1 MKDKTNLVL
10 GASSKTTRYSKMAI
24 ELLQN
29 KGEDVIA
36 IGSKEAEVGD
46 VKILS
51 TLPDYV
57 KQVHTVTIYL
67 RPSLQKQYEKMIL
80 DLQPKRVI
88 FNPGANNPELQ
99 NKLASVGI
107 EVLNACTLVMIQT
120 NQY

>member
-1 MKDKTNLVL
+1 MDSKLNLIL
-10 GASSKTTRYSKMAI
+10 GASSNPHRYSKMAI

-29 KGEDVIA
+29 KGEEVIA
-36 IGSKEAEVGD
+36 IGSKEAEVGH
-46 VKILS
+46 VKILTS
-51 TLPDYV
+51 LPDYV
-57 KQVHTVTIYL
+57 NQVHTITIYL
-67 RPSLQKQYEKMIL
+67 RPSLQKQYENMIL
-80 DLQPKRVI
+80 DLQPQRVI

>member
-46 VKILS
+46 VKILT